1 MSPLSTLPPHAVRKI
16 GNASVAAL
24 EREARAAGQRW
35 LHADCSGARDKTG
48 VLAALAR
55 DFGLPA
61 WFGGNLDALYDCVT
75 DLEPLP
81 GAERP
86 GIVIVIEHLPSGPGF
101 GRPAQQALLSVFRDA
116 AAAFAAQDIGFRVLY
131 SVSCAGPAAP

>member
-1 MSPLSTLPPHAVRKI
+1 MSLLSTLPPHTVREI
-16 GNASVAAL
+16 GDVPVAAL
-24 EREARAAGQRW
+24 EREVRAAGQRW
-35 LHADCSGARDKTG
+35 LHADCGGTRDKAG

-75 DLEPLP
+75 DLELTAGP
-81 GAERP
+81 GRP

-101 GRPAQQALLSVFRDA
+101 GPRAQQALLSVFRDA